1 MDEIIDVSVVDKLQL
16 KLAAEIIHIS
26 VADKQWLKLLIFLWL
41 TNYG

>member
-1 MDEIIDVSVVDKLQL
+1 MNEIIDVSVVDKLQL
-16 KLAAEIIHIS
+16 KLTAEIIHIS